1 MSISSINYGS
11 SVLGLSVKN
20 LNNQLTNLSTELSTG
35 EKSTTYSG
43 MGVNEGFAIAAR
55 AQLSNITAFGTT
67 MTNVN
72 TIISAANTALQ
83 TLSDIGGQVQSSAST
98 TPQSLGSTGQTV
110 AQGNAASEL
119 SALVGVLNTQVGDRY
134 IFSGSA
140 INTPAVASPT
150 AIMDGTGTQAGL
162 KQVMAERLQADVG
175 TNGMGRLVLSQPTPT
190 SVQVGEDV
198 AGSPFGLKLNSV
210 SSNLTGAT
218 VTGPSGSP
226 ASISVALGATNPNP
240 GDQVNFTFNLPDG
253 TTQTLQLTATTTTP
267 PPTGSFTIGA
277 TPTATAANL
286 NTALTSSIQT
296 VANTTLVAASAV
308 EAGDNFFDTDSTVTG
323 AAATSQKTG
332 PVPVSG
338 STLLSGAAGTNSLAS
353 GFASGDTITVNGKT
367 ISFNTTGTT
376 GSATA
381 GTLSIDIGT
390 GKIEDVLAAI
400 DAISGTGTPS
410 TVSSGGVVTLNDDA
424 GNLSV
429 ASSPSSTL
437 AALGFS
443 GPVTANQP
451 TVTSGT
457 TTTLGTATASGT
469 VIDSQATALLPIT
482 GATSLSGTAG
492 TNTLSSSFANG
503 NTITVNGKTITFSSS
518 AATSTNANGGVINLT
533 TGSVQDVL
541 SAIDAISGT
550 STPSTVSGG
559 VIALHTDNSAGL
571 SITSSNAAAFQA
583 LGFSGTVTA
592 AQPPLR
598 VGPGSPPTT
607 LVNGSATTVAWYTGN
622 SGPGS
627 ARDSSIARIDSSE
640 TVDFGAQANE
650 QAIRTQLQNIAVFA
664 AFTASPTGTNSAA
677 QIGALSASIATN
689 LTPQAGQQSIS
700 DMQTDFANA
709 QTQIQAATARQTQTQ
724 TMMQNMIDTT
734 ENVSTD
740 QVASELLAVQNSLQA
755 SYQATSMLAQL
766 SLTKYLSP
774 GG

>member
-11 SVLGLSVKN
+11 SVLGLSVQN

-83 TLSDIGGQVQSSAST
+83 TISDIGGQVQSSAST
-98 TPQSLGSTGQTV
+98 TPQDIGSSGQTV

-140 INTPAVASPT
+140 INTPAVASVDS
-150 AIMDGTGTQAGL
+150 IMNGTGTQAGL
-162 KQVMAERLQADVG
+162 KQVMAQRLQADVG
-175 TNGMGRLVLSQPTPT
+175 TNGMGRLVVSQPTPT

-210 SSNLTGAT
+210 SSSLTGAT

-240 GDQVNFTFNLPDG
+240 GDQVNFTFNMPDG
-253 TTQTLQLTATTTTP
+253 TTQTVELTATTTNP
-267 PPTGSFTIGA
+267 PPTGSFTIGS

-308 EAGDNFFDTDSTVTG
+308 EAGNNFFDTDSTATG
-323 AAATSQKTG
+323 TAASSQATG
-332 PVPVSG
+332 PVPASG
-338 STLLSGAAGTNSLAS
+338 STALSGATGNSLAS
-353 GFASGDTITVNGKT
+353 GFAAGDTLVVNGTT
-367 ISFNTTGTT
+367 ISFNTTATT

-381 GTLSIDIGT
+381 GTLSIDIASGT
-390 GKIEDVLAAI
+390 VSDVLSAI
-400 DAISGTGTPS
+400 DAISGTTAGS
-410 TVSSGGVVTLNDDA
+410 TVSSGGVVTLNDNA
-424 GNLSV
+424 GSSLSV
-429 ASSPSSTL
+429 TGSPSSAL

-443 GPVTANQP
+443 APVTLDAP
-451 TVTSGT
+451 AT
-457 TTTLGTATASGT
+457 TPGTASTSGT
-469 VIDSQATALLPIT
+469 VIDSQATAPLPIN
-482 GATSLSGTAG
+482 GATSLSGGAG
-492 TNTLSSSFANG
+492 TNSLTPSFGNGDTL
-503 NTITVNGKTITFSSS
+503 TVNGKTITFSTT
-518 AATSTNANGGVINLT
+518 APTSTNANGGVINLS
-533 TGSVQDVL
+533 TGSIQDVL
-541 SAIDAISGT
+541 SAIDSITGT

-559 VIALHTDNSAGL
+559 VISLHTDNGAAL
-571 SITSSNAAAFQA
+571 NITSSNASAFNA
-583 LGFSGTVTA
+583 LGFSGTVSA
-592 AQPPLR
+592 VQPPLR

-607 LVNGSATTVAWYTGN
+607 LVSGASDTVAWYTGN

-627 ARDSSIARIDSSE
+627 ARDSSVARIDSSE

-677 QIGALSASIATN
+677 QVSALSASIATN

-700 DMQTDFANA
+700 DIQTDFANA

-724 TMMQNMIDTT
+724 TMMQNMIAST
-734 ENVSTD
+734 EQVSPD